1 MGRGRFVHCDRERLT
16 GAMDPATPDPN
27 SNSQHTEDTWNNII
41 SPKTRANWISPRSN
55 ERLKNAVAAY
65 KEKTDKCH
73 ALAVE
78 LRERG
83 LHAEAVRVLQR
94 LWELDKDRPDTLVEM
109 ATALAAQGLHGE
121 AAARIVEYAEVLAQ
135 RGQIEDAQQAYESV
149 LRKASEDNCLSTDVM
164 RSYLRFCEK
173 HQVGSGM
180 KLLSEVCTDDG
191 ALAALAHATQAE
203 GMTTTAISLHQEL
216 FLRCVCDNAEARA
229 KAKDHLVALT
239 DMYQA
244 KHQSDVDKL
253 QAQISDLKEAFA
265 RMS

>member
-1 MGRGRFVHCDRERLT
+1 LMAST
-16 GAMDPATPDPN
+16 PAKTPG
-27 SNSQHTEDTWNNII
+27 
-41 SPKTRANWISPRSN
+41 SPGDGWDSIVSPSSRQAWISPRSN
-55 ERLKNAVAAY
+55 ERLRTAVAAY

-73 ALAVE
+73 ALAIE

-121 AAARIVEYAEVLAQ
+121 AAARIVEYAEVLAS

-149 LRKASEDNCLSTDVM
+149 LTKAAEDHCLSTDIM

-203 GMTTTAISLHQEL
+203 GMHTTAISLHQEL
-216 FLRCVCDNAEARA
+216 FLRCVCDNAEMRA
-229 KAKDHLVALT
+229 KAKDHLLALT
-239 DMYQA
+239 DMYQSKNQA
-244 KHQSDVDKL
+244 EMEKM
-253 QAQISDLKEAFA
+253 QAQISDLKAA
-265 RMS
+265 VGH

>member
-1 MGRGRFVHCDRERLT
+1 VCLMKAH
-16 GAMDPATPDPN
+16 AA
-27 SNSQHTEDTWNNII
+27 
-41 SPKTRANWISPRSN
+41 PKTPGSPGDGWDSIVSPSSRQAWISPRSN
-55 ERLKNAVAAY
+55 ERLRTAVAAY

-73 ALAVE
+73 ALAIE

-121 AAARIVEYAEVLAQ
+121 AAARIVEYAEVLAS
-135 RGQIEDAQQAYESV
+135 RGNIEDAQQAYESV
-149 LRKASEDNCLSTDVM
+149 LRKAAEDACLSKDIM

-216 FLRCVCDNAEARA
+216 FLRCVCDNSEARA
-229 KAKDHLVALT
+229 KAKDHLLALT
-239 DMYQA
+239 EMYQA
-244 KHQSDVDKL
+244 KNAGEMEKM
-253 QAQISDLKEAFA
+253 QAQISELKETVSRLAA
-265 RMS
+265 R

>member
-1 MGRGRFVHCDRERLT
+1 MGSAYT
-16 GAMDPATPDPN
+16 MATPTPKTPASPGEGWD
-27 SNSQHTEDTWNNII
+27 EVV
-41 SPKTRANWISPRSN
+41 SPKSRQAWISPRSN
-55 ERLKNAVAAY
+55 ERLRTAVAAY

-73 ALAVE
+73 ALAIE

-121 AAARIVEYAEVLAQ
+121 AARRIVEYAEVLAQ
-135 RGQIEDAQQAYESV
+135 RGQIEDSQDAYESV
-149 LRKASEDNCLSTDVM
+149 MRKSSEDNVLSPDIM

-203 GMTTTAISLHQEL
+203 GMHTTAISLHQEL
-216 FLRCVCDNAEARA
+216 FLRCICDNPEARA
-229 KAKDHLVALT
+229 RAKDHLIALT
-239 DMYQA
+239 EMFQS
-244 KHQSDVDKL
+244 KHASD
-253 QAQISDLKEAFA
+253 IE
-265 RMS
+265 